1 MDGILCLDKP
11 QDITSF
17 GCCAV
22 VRRLM
27 KEKKIGHAGTL
38 DPMATGV
45 LPLLLGK
52 ATRALSLLP
61 RHDKRYT
68 AVLRFGLTSDTEDI
82 WGKVTAI
89 GGSLPSR
96 EQIEE
101 ALPLFRGEIRQ
112 TPPMMSAVK
121 QGGVRLYE
129 LARQGK
135 EVERE
140 SRTVTV
146 YSLNAVEYREET
158 GELTLDCH
166 CSQGTYIRTLCS
178 ELGKRLGCGAVM
190 TDLRRTMAA
199 GFELSCCVT
208 LQEAERLAEQGE
220 LASRLLPVETVFADL
235 PLVTVTVAQAVRFGN
250 GGALSLDRLRVPVL
264 SDVRVR
270 SPEGE
275 FLGLGRPEEGQL
287 KVLRLFARERGKEN
301 V

>member
-101 ALPLFRGEIRQ
+101 VLPLFRGEIRQ

-146 YSLNAVEYREET
+146 
-158 GELTLDCH
+158 
-166 CSQGTYIRTLCS
+166 
-178 ELGKRLGCGAVM
+178 
-190 TDLRRTMAA
+190 
-199 GFELSCCVT
+199 
-208 LQEAERLAEQGE
+208 
-220 LASRLLPVETVFADL
+220 
-235 PLVTVTVAQAVRFGN
+235 
-250 GGALSLDRLRVPVL
+250 
-264 SDVRVR
+264 
-270 SPEGE
+270 
-275 FLGLGRPEEGQL
+275 
-287 KVLRLFARERGKEN
+287 
-301 V
+301 

>member
-11 QDITSF
+11 QEITSF

-22 VRRLM
+22 VRRLLS
-27 KEKKIGHAGTL
+27 EKKIGHAGTL

-52 ATRALSLLP
+52 ATRALPLLP

-68 AVLRFGLTSDTEDI
+68 AALRFGLVSDTEDI
-82 WGKVTAI
+82 WGKVDSTGEAP
-89 GGSLPSR
+89 PSR

-101 ALPLFRGEIRQ
+101 VLPRFRGEIRQ

-140 SRTVTV
+140 ARCVTV
-146 YSLNAVEYREET
+146 YSLNVKEYREEA

-166 CSQGTYIRTLCS
+166 CSQGTYIRTLCA
-178 ELGKRLGCGAVM
+178 ELGTLLGCGAVM
-190 TDLRRTMAA
+190 TSLRRTMAA
-199 GFELSCCVT
+199 GFELSCCVS
-208 LQEAERLAEQGE
+208 LEQAKALAEEGT
-220 LASRLLPVETVFADL
+220 LAARLLPVETVFADL
-235 PLVTVTVAQAVRFGN
+235 PAVTVSPAQAVRFGN
-250 GGALSLDRLRVPVL
+250 GGALSLDRLRDPVV

-270 SPEGE
+270 TPEGV
-275 FLGLGRPEEGQL
+275 FLGLGRREGDEL
-287 KVLRLFARERGKEN
+287 KVLRLFAAERGE
-301 V
+301 